1 MPRTKLIL
9 AHTLVDKGTFL
20 QLSSSLLLMGEEQ
33 DLSLSRLLIIK
44 KTALPHCTQQSQMW
58 LSKKNIV
65 RKHRKPLQLL
75 QDIATVANF
84 IITISENLLFAKT
97 IQQNYMLLLLAKKNL
112 LVEAVIETGVVF

>member
-20 QLSSSLLLMGEEQ
+20 QLSSSLLLTGEEQ
-33 DLSLSRLLIIK
+33 DLSLSRILIIK

-97 IQQNYMLLLLAKKNL
+97 IPTKLYAALTGKKKS
-112 LVEAVIETGVVF
+112 AG

>member
-1 MPRTKLIL
+1 
-9 AHTLVDKGTFL
+9 
-20 QLSSSLLLMGEEQ
+20 
-33 DLSLSRLLIIK
+33 
-44 KTALPHCTQQSQMW
+44 MW

-97 IQQNYMLLLLAKKNL
+97 IPTKLYAALTGKKKS
-112 LVEAVIETGVVF
+112 AG